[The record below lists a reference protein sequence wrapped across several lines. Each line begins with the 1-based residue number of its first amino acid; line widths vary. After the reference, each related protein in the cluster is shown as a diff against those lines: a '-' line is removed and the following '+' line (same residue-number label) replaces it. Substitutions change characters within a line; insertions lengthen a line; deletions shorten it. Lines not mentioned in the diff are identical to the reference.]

1 MLVRV
6 KYSTQLKMK
15 GEGMIEVHRTNDP
28 VEMSFAQA
36 VLKEAGIAGF
46 VTDDQTSS
54 LYGGSLKQLRPRLLV
69 ADEDAEEARQLLE
82 EAFAEIAKG
91 EAE

>member
-1 MLVRV
+1 
-6 KYSTQLKMK
+6 
-15 GEGMIEVHRTNDP
+15 MIEVHRTNDP

-69 ADEDAEEARQLLE
+69 ADDDADEARQLLE

-91 EAE
+91 DRE

>member
-1 MLVRV
+1 
-6 KYSTQLKMK
+6 
-15 GEGMIEVHRTNDP
+15 MIEVHRTNDP

-36 VLKEAGIAGF
+36 VLKEAGIDFF

-54 LYGGSLKQLRPRLLV
+54 LYGGSLRQLRPRLLV
-69 ADEDAEEARQLLE
+69 ADDDGNEARRLLK
-82 EAFAEIAKG
+82 EAFEEIAKG